1 MSKRDKFES
10 KLEAISDI
18 IGEET
23 VIEEMEGNYS
33 VSNVEFLSLKELVE
47 LVEYLQ
53 FEYTVSDETVENF
66 LLENKELFT
75 EDNN

>member
-23 VIEEMEGNYS
+23 VIEEMEENYS